1 MKSSLFIFALL
12 ALLAVEVLPASAADL
27 SAYAGPEACRP
38 CHQAAY
44 EKWRGSFH
52 SQAMGVPSPAT
63 VKGDFEKDNAY
74 TYADNTSRAEVRD
87 GRYWMTTN
95 GPDGKPATY
104 EIVHTLGARQQQTY
118 LVRMPGG
125 RLQVLPTIYD
135 ITRGRWFDTAEGV
148 IRTDRP
154 LRPDDYY
161 YWSNPGRAWN
171 SQCAECHATGVDNR
185 YDQASDAYD
194 TRVAA
199 FTITCEACH
208 GPAARHVAARAK
220 GDTTDP
226 AGKLTPLRRL
236 SPSKS
241 IELCAAC
248 HAKKHVMK
256 AGFEPGGDFL
266 AHFDPV
272 LLDDD
277 LNFYPDGRDKLL
289 VFAYHPFSEGRPH
302 REGGLVC
309 ADCHDPHGSGHVAD
323 LRLPPEDPGLCAGCH
338 ASIADRPEPHTH
350 HPAGSAGSHCV
361 RCHMPP
367 GENETLTVT
376 DHRMTVP
383 APRNTVRFGTPN
395 ACNQAGCH
403 ADRTPDWASRQA
415 ERWYGTYQT
424 PYVQRAEAISRGRA
438 GDPWAAGPLT
448 RILTDPREGP
458 FLRAAAASLLG
469 RIGETHGPDALSAPL
484 RDTSSIRNPKSE
496 IRNPLSALLSALRD
510 PHPSVRARAAT
521 ALGQASALRALRPL
535 LDALRDPVAAVR
547 IRATFSLTALG
558 HIPSP
563 SDTAAHRAFA
573 EHEAWVNGILAD
585 NPTAR
590 VTLGKAYEGRK
601 DFQSALR
608 EYRAALRLNPSE
620 AEAGARA
627 EAVEGEIEKHR
638 RATAMLSAGPA
649 GGRTHAA
656 LGVMAERWG
665 DYGRAVEHL
674 TEALRRGM
682 GAEAVLVSL
691 GDACRGLGRREE
703 AVRAYQQALALAP
716 LSPGAIRG
724 LALIAYAEGREE
736 EGRGYEERYRKAVR

>member
-1 MKSSLFIFALL
+1 
-12 ALLAVEVLPASAADL
+12 
-27 SAYAGPEACRP
+27 
-38 CHQAAY
+38 
-44 EKWRGSFH
+44 
-52 SQAMGVPSPAT
+52 
-63 VKGDFEKDNAY
+63 
-74 TYADNTSRAEVRD
+74 
-87 GRYWMTTN
+87 MTTH
-95 GPDGKPATY
+95 GPDGKPGAY

-148 IRTDRP
+148 IRIDRP

-161 YWSNPGRAWN
+161 YWSNPGRTWN
-171 SQCAECHATGVDNR
+171 SQCAECHATGLHNR
-185 YDQASDAYD
+185 YDPATDAYD
-194 TRVAA
+194 TQVAA

-226 AGKLTPLRRL
+226 AGKLIPLRRL

-256 AGFEPGGDFL
+256 AGFEPGGDFF

-277 LNFYPDGRDKLL
+277 LNFWPDGRDKLL

-309 ADCHDPHGSGHVAD
+309 ADCHDPHGSGRVAD

-338 ASIADRPEPHTH
+338 AEIADRPEPHTH

-383 APRNTVRFGTPN
+383 APQNTVRFGTPN

-415 ERWYGTYQT
+415 ERWYGAYQA
-424 PYVQRAEAISRGRA
+424 PYVQKSEAIARGRA

-448 RILTDPREGP
+448 RILTDLREGP

-469 RIGETHGPDALSAPL
+469 RIRAGRRSGESSGEEAARPDALTPHASTPPTIHRIVPPHSLTPL
-484 RDTSSIRNPKSE
+484 D
-496 IRNPLSALLSALRD
+496 ALVAALRD
-510 PHPSVRARAAT
+510 PHPSIRARAAT
-521 ALGQASALRALRPL
+521 ALGQANALRALRPL
-535 LDALRDPVAAVR
+535 LDALRDPAVAVR
-547 IRATFSLTALG
+547 IRAAFSLTALG
-558 HIPSP
+558 YVPSP
-563 SDTAAHRAFA
+563 SDTAAHQSFA
-573 EHEAWVNGILAD
+573 EHEAWVGGIMAD

-608 EYRAALRLNPSE
+608 EYRAALRLNPHE
-620 AEAGARA
+620 AEAEARA
-627 EAVEGEIEKHR
+627 EAVGGEIEKHR

-656 LGVMAERWG
+656 LGVIAERWG
-665 DYGRAVEHL
+665 DYGRAAEHL
-674 TEALRRGM
+674 TEAIRRGM
-682 GAEAVLVSL
+682 GTEAVLVSL

-703 AVRAYQQALALAP
+703 AVRAYRQALALNP
-716 LSPGAIRG
+716 LAPGAIRG

-736 EGRGYEERYRKAVR
+736 EGRGYEERYRKAVGSGTSPTPRPPPSPAGEGGGDKRRSP